1 MVLSSLITAAIAGD
15 VAAQDSAP
23 PSEPLIDYVEE
34 AWKVDGKRP
43 PRVRFEDPPGRI
55 DWFQRTQLDGL
66 FLPHLDQKRFD
77 SWLASTDAT
86 EDERIILQTLFDSFL
101 ADRREIAQ
109 RVYDERPFRSHR
121 FDGVLREFAALDQR
135 FSTFLNDLTAV
146 LGPASADV
154 ERHVLRLERIATLHQ
169 LRLFPAYHS
178 MIGTGE
184 DFDLVASFEAFRAA
198 GGEVRDAAAAEELI
212 RSYELAIH
220 EHLNQFL
227 AVYRESHLRY
237 HVAFWEQKH
246 RDDRLRAAWQRD
258 QARWLAHWS
267 LQDRFIAALSGVVAD
282 AEAWHHHCLLARFP
296 HLARPGQARL
306 WEWIE
311 TFELSES
318 DRARVAAIRQQAD
331 RELIELQRE
340 MAGLILEARRRDDP
354 TEKASPVQVPGTST
368 NYRGEVI
375 MELDLTVR
383 QHIYFVPELVSQRIG
398 RRARLIMEQLWPILG
413 GSKEVWDQMGNF
425 LFQTR

>member
-1 MVLSSLITAAIAGD
+1 MVLSSLVAAAIAMNG
-15 VAAQDSAP
+15 AAQDSAP
-23 PSEPLIDYVEE
+23 PSEPPIDYVEE

-55 DWFQRTQLDGL
+55 DWFQRTQLDAL
-66 FLPHLDQKRFD
+66 FLPHLDQARFD
-77 SWLASTDAT
+77 SWLASTNAT
-86 EDERIILQTLFDSFL
+86 EDARIILQTLFDSFL

-109 RVYDERPFRSHR
+109 RVYDERPFRTHR

-135 FSTFLNDLTAV
+135 FSTLLNDLTAV
-146 LGPASADV
+146 LGPESADV

-169 LRLFPAYHS
+169 LRLFPAYHP

-212 RSYELAIH
+212 RSYEQAIH
-220 EHLNQFL
+220 EHLNQSL

-237 HVAFWEQKH
+237 HVAFWEQKD

-282 AEAWHHHCLLARFP
+282 ADAWHHHCLLARFP

-340 MAGLILEARRRDDP
+340 MAGLIVEARRRDDP
-354 TEKASPVQVPGTST
+354 TAQVAPIQKPGTSR
-368 NYRGEVI
+368 NYLGEVV
-375 MELDLTVR
+375 MEMDLDVR
-383 QHIYFVPELVSQRIG
+383 QHVRFASTVATRRIG
-398 RRARLIMEQLWPILG
+398 QRCRPVMEKLWPILG
-413 GSKEVWDQMGNF
+413 GSKETWQQMVNF
-425 LFQTR
+425 FHQTR